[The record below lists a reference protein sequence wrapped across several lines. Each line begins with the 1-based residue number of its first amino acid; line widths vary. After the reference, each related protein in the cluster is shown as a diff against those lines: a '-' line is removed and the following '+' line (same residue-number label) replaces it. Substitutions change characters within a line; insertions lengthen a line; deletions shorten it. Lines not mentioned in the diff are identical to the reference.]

1 MRKALLFDWHS
12 HWSSCSAWW
21 GWWSGRRSSEWSW
34 TGVAASDREMSQCYE
49 LLIATHP
56 IHILMPNP
64 SPPIGP
70 SSPQHG
76 EGKDENLYFT
86 LPKPPPTFFPLWKI
100 KFKPLPPL
108 QSLWILF
115 TLSLSFSL
123 FLSPCLAAD
132 HSFPNRNLIVA
143 PARWGH
149 QHCSTISFGLVFV
162 FARWGHHCSTVS
174 FVFAKCLY
182 LYSYFPVGVNTAL
195 PSDLYL
201 PSICICVCICQVG
214 SPHSR

>member
-1 MRKALLFDWHS
+1 
-12 HWSSCSAWW
+12 
-21 GWWSGRRSSEWSW
+21 
-34 TGVAASDREMSQCYE
+34 MSQCYE

-86 LPKPPPTFFPLWKI
+86 LPKPPPPFFLLKYQIQTPTSPSI
-100 KFKPLPPL
+100 
-108 QSLWILF
+108 SLD
-115 TLSLSFSL
+115 SLHSLSL
-123 FLSPCLAAD
+123 FLPPCLAAD

-149 QHCSTISFGLVFV
+149 QHCSTISFV
-162 FARWGHHCSTVS
+162 FALS
-174 FVFAKCLY
+174 LY
-182 LYSYFPVGVNTAL
+182 LYLPGGVTITAL
-195 PSDLYL
+195 PSHLYL
-201 PSICICVCICQVG
+201 PCLCICICQVG
-214 SPHSR
+214 SPTLLYRLI